1 MLEVHVLAFAEEH
14 ERDQGDYGHRAQ
26 VPAKCLDAEVHDQ
39 GVVLSAEQQAAE
51 RAGQEA
57 RREGDEGQQRGE
69 HRVGL
74 GDIGE
79 ENESE
84 IACRGAWP
92 PTVR

>member
-1 MLEVHVLAFAEEH
+1 MLEVHVLAFAEGH
-14 ERDQGDYGHRAQ
+14 KRDQGDYGHRSQ
-26 VPAKCLDAEVHDQ
+26 VREADAEERHDH
-39 GVVLSAEQQAAE
+39 GRVLSAEQQAVE

-57 RREGDEGQQRGE
+57 HREGDEGQQRGE
-69 HRVGL
+69 HRVEL

>member
-26 VPAKCLDAEVHDQ
+26 VPAKRLDAEVHDH
-39 GVVLSAEQQAAE
+39 GRVLSAEQQAAE

-57 RREGDEGQQRGE
+57 HREGDEREQRGE

-74 GDIGE
+74 GDVSE
-79 ENESE
+79 EDESE
-84 IACRGAWP
+84 IAYRGAWP
-92 PTVR
+92 PSVR